1 MGGMMHQVVD
11 GKYDTAARE
20 CFKKNKN
27 TCISWWL
34 SASYAYYIRYESLLS
49 DEAYD
54 KMAKYILDNYN
65 SLEHVH
71 KHLITKGM
79 LSAGTAYN
87 LKEADYPLIVK
98 VTTEAFIKDINL
110 GKSS

>member
-1 MGGMMHQVVD
+1 MFEVIN
-11 GKYDTAARE
+11 GKYDQAARD

-49 DEAYD
+49 DEAFD

-65 SLEHVH
+65 SLEHQH
-71 KHLITKGM
+71 KHLITKDM
-79 LSAGTAYN
+79 LSAGSGYN
-87 LKEADYPLIVK
+87 LKKDDYPLRVQ
-98 VTTEAFIKDINL
+98 VTADSFIRELHSGITVA
-110 GKSS
+110 